1 MCIGG
6 AWWLDVVLRERG
18 LIQIEASN
26 RLTSEFDLLGQK
38 LLVVKDLL
46 HDFVAQIHL
55 RFHPLL
61 MGTHRIDP
69 GEQQIKVQVDLFPT
83 LIFLGETLLHP

>member
-6 AWWLDVVLRERG
+6 TWWLDFGLRGRG
-18 LIQIEASN
+18 LIQGDASDS
-26 RLTSEFDLLGQK
+26 LPSEFDLLGQN

-61 MGTHRIDP
+61 IGTHRIDP

-83 LIFLGETLLHP
+83 LVVLGETLLHP